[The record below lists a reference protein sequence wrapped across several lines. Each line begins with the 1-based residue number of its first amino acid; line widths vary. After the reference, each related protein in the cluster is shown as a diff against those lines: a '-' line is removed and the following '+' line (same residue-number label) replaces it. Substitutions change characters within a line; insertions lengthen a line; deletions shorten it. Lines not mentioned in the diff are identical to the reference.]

1 VFDLLIRGG
10 TVVSAEHS
18 LRADVGI
25 RGETIAAVLTPD
37 AAAPPA
43 TRVIDARGLFVI
55 PGGMDPHVHFNL
67 SYGPAR
73 SQGFRPGTIA
83 AAAGGTTTVLHFAM
97 QYGDEMPIEG
107 VERAIKEADGEAVI
121 DYGLH
126 LALAGR
132 FTPRVI
138 DGLTAAI
145 DFGVPSFKIYMIFG
159 TQPGWEGGDG
169 GTWAVMEHCRRRNGM
184 TMVHCENASIVGHL
198 TQEAKRAGRH
208 APRDVEQTRPSWVEE
223 EAMRRAFFL
232 AEKAETPLYVVHTSI
247 KEGVRLSRQ
256 SRGRQLPHYVET
268 LVTYLYFTD
277 ERTHA
282 PDGGLFINYPPMR
295 FAEDREALWQ
305 GIADNVVQTVGTDDF
320 ALYSGPRSQIGDHI
334 DCIPAGIS
342 AIEQRIPAMMTMGVH
357 TGRITMNQLVRAAC
371 TNPAKIFGLYPQK
384 GVIAPGSDA
393 DIVLIDPNRRKRIT
407 IAEMHIDSD
416 YTMWEGEEFLGYPV
430 MTLSRGKVIVD
441 RDQFVGT
448 PGAGRFLARR
458 VPADVAAG
466 RF

>member
-1 VFDLLIRGG
+1 MFDLLIRGG

-37 AAAPPA
+37 AAPPPA
-43 TRVIDARGLFVI
+43 TRVIDAEGLFVI
-55 PGGMDPHVHFNL
+55 PGGIDPHVHFNL

-97 QYGDEMPIEG
+97 QYGDEMPIAG
-107 VERAIKEADGEAVI
+107 VERAIKEAEGEAVI

-232 AEKAETPLYVVHTSI
+232 AERAGTPLYVVHTSI
-247 KEGVRLSRQ
+247 KEGVRLSRE
-256 SRGRQLPHYVET
+256 SRARQLPHYVET

-305 GIADNVVQTVGTDDF
+305 GIADNVVQAVGTDDF
-320 ALYSGPRSQIGDHI
+320 AIYSGPRNQIGDAI

-342 AIEQRIPAMMTMGVH
+342 AIEQRIPAMMTMGVQA
-357 TGRITMNQLVRAAC
+357 GRITMNQLVRAAC
-371 TNPAKIFGLYPQK
+371 TNPARIFGLYPQK

-407 IAEMHIDSD
+407 ISEMHIDSD
-416 YTMWEGEEFLGYPV
+416 YTMWEGEEFHGYPV

-441 RDQFVGT
+441 RDRFVGT

-458 VPADVAAG
+458 VPAEVAAG